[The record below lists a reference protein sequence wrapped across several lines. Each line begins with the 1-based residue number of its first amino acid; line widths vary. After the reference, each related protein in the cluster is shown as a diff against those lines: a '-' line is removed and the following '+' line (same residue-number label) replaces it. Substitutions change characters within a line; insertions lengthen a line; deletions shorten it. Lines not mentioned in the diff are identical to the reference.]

1 MENHDFFSEYPRFC
15 VCFEC
20 KIMKSAPAA
29 EGGGDAIKLSAEITV
44 NRATWQILE
53 CIRFLY

>member
-1 MENHDFFSEYPRFC
+1 MKIWKIMIFSPNILVFF

-29 EGGGDAIKLSAEITV
+29 EGGGDAIKLSAEIMV
-44 NRATWQILE
+44 NRAAV
-53 CIRFLY
+53 